1 MRFYRMLM
9 DTWLPKF
16 DIYQGKVAQN
26 CFKIHTNYR
35 CPNFLQKKF
44 CLMSGLTFALS
55 DVTSFLP
62 DSLSGLKYIYIFSY
76 FNIYIYSFI

>member
-16 DIYQGKVAQN
+16 DIYQGKVAPN

-35 CPNFLQKKF
+35 CPNFLQK
-44 CLMSGLTFALS
+44 
-55 DVTSFLP
+55 
-62 DSLSGLKYIYIFSY
+62 
-76 FNIYIYSFI
+76 